1 MTVSVRLNDDDAAL
15 FRDYAAL
22 HGLTMSELIRRAVL
36 ERINPA
42 VIAERNLAQDA
53 EGVLVAEVGGLA
65 AEVGLKPGD
74 ILLQINGLVVETPSD
89 AVTALQAGGR
99 RWQVDVLRQGQPLR
113 LRFRV

>member
-1 MTVSVRLNDDDAAL
+1 M
-15 FRDYAAL
+15 
-22 HGLTMSELIRRAVL
+22 
-36 ERINPA
+36 
-42 VIAERNLAQDA
+42 
-53 EGVLVAEVGGLA
+53 
-65 AEVGLKPGD
+65 GLKPGD